1 MKYTIINTEIRYTE
15 LPPKWKVIYED
26 NSPSGRVNRYLS
38 QTDAMIAGPDSQSPG
53 MNDIVSLI
61 FDQQARSKE
70 QQSRHLASLIE
81 DRCTLARKHIDDINF
96 RIDDLWEQ
104 KPFRPRTLGPEPEG
118 NLSDA
123 EKAIANLEKEK
134 RETETS
140 VWRDV
145 IELRR
150 DFLTDRQEYK
160 ATTRR
165 MSILTGSRLT
175 GGDDHA
181 P

>member
-1 MKYTIINTEIRYTE
+1 MKYTTINTEIRYTE
-15 LPPKWKVIYED
+15 LPPKWKIIYED
-26 NSPSGRVNRYLS
+26 NSPAGRVSRYLQ
-38 QTDAMIAGPDSQSPG
+38 QTDELISPPTSQSSG

-70 QQSRHLASLIE
+70 QKSRHMATLIE
-81 DRCTLARKHIDDINF
+81 DRCGLARKHIDEINF
-96 RIDDLWEQ
+96 RLYGLREQ
-104 KPFRPRTLGPEPEG
+104 TPFRPRNADANLEG
-118 NLSDA
+118 SLNDV

-145 IELRR
+145 IELRQE
-150 DFLTDRQEYK
+150 FLTERQEYK

-165 MSILTGSRLT
+165 MDILTGSRLT
-175 GGDDHA
+175 DGYDHA

>member
-1 MKYTIINTEIRYTE
+1 MKYTTINTEIRYTE
-15 LPPKWKVIYED
+15 LPPKWKIVYED
-26 NSPSGRVNRYLS
+26 NSPAGRVSRYLK
-38 QTDAMIAGPDSQSPG
+38 QTDELISPPTSQSPG

-61 FDQQARSKE
+61 FDQQARGKE
-70 QQSRHLASLIE
+70 QQSRHIATLIE
-81 DRCTLARKHIDDINF
+81 DRCGLARKHLDDINF
-96 RIDDLWEQ
+96 RIDGLREQ
-104 KPFRPRTLGPEPEG
+104 TPFRPRDAAANLEG
-118 NLSDA
+118 SLNDV
-123 EKAIANLEKEK
+123 EKAISNLEKEK
-134 RETETS
+134 REIETA

-150 DFLTDRQEYK
+150 DFLTERQEYK

-175 GGDDHA
+175 GGYDHA